1 VRSTHLEETCHV
13 AHVSS
18 AVVVEQANGVG
29 LGHQLQVVGD
39 QEHRLVAEHV
49 RRAQALVENVVGHLR
64 IHDDGWRESK

>member
-1 VRSTHLEETCHV
+1 
-13 AHVSS
+13 
-18 AVVVEQANGVG
+18 
-29 LGHQLQVVGD
+29 VGD